1 MGSEETGWKPVFLR
15 WQVKK
20 QAGSLFAGTTAE
32 RDRQARTPVLLRW
45 QAKKQA
51 GSLFAGTGWKP
62 VFPIMMTLSVVGCS
76 RGNRSCSGKI
86 DRIHVEGGDHIL
98 GKTCFLQNGLHV
110 FR

>member
-20 QAGSLFAGTTAE
+20 QAGTCLPG
-32 RDRQARTPVLLRW
+32 QARMPVFLRW
-45 QAKKQA
+45 QVKKQA
-51 GSLFAGTGWKP
+51 RSLFAGTGWKP

-76 RGNRSCSGKI
+76 RENRSCSGKI
-86 DRIHVEGGDHIL
+86 DRVHVEGGDHIL
-98 GKTCFLQNGLHV
+98 GQTCFLQNGLHV